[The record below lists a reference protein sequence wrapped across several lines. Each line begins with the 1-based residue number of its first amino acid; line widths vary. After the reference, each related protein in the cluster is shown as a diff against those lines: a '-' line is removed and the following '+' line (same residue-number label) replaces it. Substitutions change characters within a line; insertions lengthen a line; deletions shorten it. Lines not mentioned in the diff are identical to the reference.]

1 MKSNFFLFANSTI
14 CKSLVVFSGLLFS
27 NTTNAQKITPIVSA
41 GFGLSDW
48 SLSEGTTVKAGFLPA
63 FNVGVMAEINV
74 HQSLFVES
82 GLEYNTAGAELKFDE
97 DYSPGYALQYINL
110 PVFGKLHFKNGL
122 SVYAGPKAGLL
133 LSADETNKGEPRTDV
148 KDAFK
153 NTDFSISGGISYTLA
168 VGIDV
173 GIHYTHGLINIY
185 NNGDTEV
192 RNSSFGMK
200 VGYRIPLSKS

>member
-1 MKSNFFLFANSTI
+1 MKSTFFLFANSTI

-27 NTTNAQKITPIVSA
+27 NAANAQKITPIVIA

-48 SLSEGTTVKAGFLPA
+48 SLSEGTSLKTGLLPA
-63 FNVGVMAEINV
+63 FSLGVMAEINV
-74 HQSLFVES
+74 DQSLFIES
-82 GLEYNTAGAELKFDE
+82 GLEYSTAGAELKFDE
-97 DYSPGYALQYINL
+97 DNSPGYALEYINI
-110 PVFGKLHFKNGL
+110 PVFGKFHFKNGL
-122 SVYAGPKAGLL
+122 SLYAGPKGGLL
-133 LSADETNKGEPRTDV
+133 LSADETNKGEPRSDV
-148 KDAFK
+148 KTVFK
-153 NTDFSISGGISYTLA
+153 NADFSIAGGISYTLA

-173 GIHYTHGLINIY
+173 GIHYTYGLTNIY